1 MINIIV
7 VFSKRENA
15 VNIRNIL
22 VRAGMNVSAVC
33 LTGAKALQYADT
45 LGEGIVV
52 CGYKMQDMQYTELRE
67 LLPEPFE
74 MLLTAS
80 PDKWMDDLPSG
91 VVGLPSPIKVHN
103 LVNTLEM
110 MTQTL
115 ERRRRKRRES
125 VRKRSTEEK
134 AVIDQAKALL
144 MERNHMSESEAH
156 RYLQKNSMESGTNM
170 LETAQMV
177 LMILDE

>member
-22 VRAGMNVSAVC
+22 VRAGINVSAVC

-45 LGEGIVV
+45 WGVGIVV
-52 CGYKMQDMQYTELRE
+52 CGFKMQDMQYTDLRE
-67 LLPEPFE
+67 LLPEAFE
-74 MLLTAS
+74 MLLAAP
-80 PDKWMDDLPSG
+80 PDKWMDDTPPG
-91 VVGLPSPIKVHN
+91 VVGLPSPVKVHD
-103 LVNTLEM
+103 LVNTVEM
-110 MTQTL
+110 MSRTI
-115 ERRRRKRRES
+115 ESRRKKRRES
-125 VRKRSTEEK
+125 VRKRSAQEK
-134 AVIDQAKALL
+134 ETINQAKALL
-144 MERNHMSESEAH
+144 MERNHMSEDEAH
-156 RYLQKNSMESGTNM
+156 RYLQKSSMESGTNM

>member
-1 MINIIV
+1 
-7 VFSKRENA
+7 
-15 VNIRNIL
+15 
-22 VRAGMNVSAVC
+22 
-33 LTGAKALQYADT
+33 
-45 LGEGIVV
+45 
-52 CGYKMQDMQYTELRE
+52 
-67 LLPEPFE
+67 
-74 MLLTAS
+74 MLLTAA

-91 VVGLPSPIKVHN
+91 VVGLPSPIKVHD

-115 ERRRRKRRES
+115 EEEARKRRES
-125 VRKRSTEEK
+125 VRNEVREEK